1 MTHCFKAQRTKNM
14 INLSKHKRHVW
25 EELKIFVTAVV
36 SVQGN
41 SCSQNFGENRK
52 LQIETNSSRHAISWQ
67 HSRACELLMT
77 PCTCRHIPEPS
88 KSCIY
93 INAKGYAP
101 ARFAC
106 RPPRPNLAYGLVIH
120 QPLPPYDCVTIT
132 VAAPNILN

>member
-25 EELKIFVTAVV
+25 EELKIFVTAAV

-67 HSRACELLMT
+67 HSRECELLMT
-77 PCTCRHIPEPS
+77 PCTCRHLPEPS

-93 INAKGYAP
+93 INAKSFSP
-101 ARFAC
+101 ARFTCQPPAPKLGL
-106 RPPRPNLAYGLVIH
+106 RPRDPPT
-120 QPLPPYDCVTIT
+120 PPPYDCVTIT
-132 VAAPNILN
+132 VAAPKILN